1 MSLETRL
8 RKERRM
14 HPYFI
19 ATTSSSWLPKINILP
34 PKADFSPGRPEH
46 SKLFVKIM
54 LREGAVKSHPPNYFQ
69 MSGKNIEPADRWGMT
84 SGVVRCLMK

>member
-1 MSLETRL
+1 MCPWKPVYE
-8 RKERRM
+8 KERRM

-54 LREGAVKSHPPNYFQ
+54 LRDYRHDFEIKS
-69 MSGKNIEPADRWGMT
+69 
-84 SGVVRCLMK
+84 